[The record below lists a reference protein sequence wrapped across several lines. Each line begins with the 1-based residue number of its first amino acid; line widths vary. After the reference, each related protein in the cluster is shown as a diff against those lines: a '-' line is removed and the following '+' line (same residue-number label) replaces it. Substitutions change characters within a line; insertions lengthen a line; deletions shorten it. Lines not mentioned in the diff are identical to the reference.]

1 MAVSNRGNRSLLRKE
16 AKVKN
21 LALYMV
27 VAIVALV
34 ILASFLKAIIVIAAA
49 ILVIGVGLNLA
60 MRALRRHQSEHRQ

>member
-1 MAVSNRGNRSLLRKE
+1 M
-16 AKVKN
+16 KN

>member
-1 MAVSNRGNRSLLRKE
+1 M
-16 AKVKN
+16 KN

-34 ILASFLKAIIVIAAA
+34 ILASFLKAIILIAVA

-60 MRALRRHQSEHRQ
+60 VRAFRRRQPQHRQ